1 MRNLWESSEVK
12 LWNFGDICSFVVRGV
27 QSNIVSASDTTINPH
42 K

>member
-12 LWNFGDICSFVVRGV
+12 LWNFGDICSFVEREA
-27 QSNIVSASDTTINPH
+27 QSNIGSASDATINPR